1 MEIGTKDCPEVGKRP
16 LHSEEP
22 SSEECRKLRT
32 ELNLST
38 AKFQK
43 ASKQIA
49 VLKSK
54 AGDLKKRYEKSG
66 AYTFRYTYHLQLS
79 TVVGM
84 LNVYQE
90 YARVQAAK
98 IARLR
103 EDLYWANKY
112 EETDESEDE
121 DDGDISDDGRWKQ
134 RYTMSGI
141 IGERNLSFVT
151 AWHYKRP
158 LARVAKLFEK
168 KQLSWKLLFIPYFLY
183 QKLIFWYQET
193 DFFIS
198 RNRFI
203 DIKKYFLIAKII
215 SNRNLDIMKPRI
227 LDIKKWKSR
236 YKKSI

>member
-1 MEIGTKDCPEVGKRP
+1 MNMEIGTTDCPEVGKQT

-49 VLKSK
+49 ALKSK
-54 AGDLKKRYEKSG
+54 AGDLKKRYEKSEG

-84 LNVYQE
+84 LNIYQE

-112 EETDESEDE
+112 EEETDGSEDE
-121 DDGDISDDGRWKQ
+121 DDDDISDDGRWKQ
-134 RYTMSGI
+134 R
-141 IGERNLSFVT
+141 
-151 AWHYKRP
+151 
-158 LARVAKLFEK
+158 
-168 KQLSWKLLFIPYFLY
+168 
-183 QKLIFWYQET
+183 
-193 DFFIS
+193 
-198 RNRFI
+198 
-203 DIKKYFLIAKII
+203 
-215 SNRNLDIMKPRI
+215 
-227 LDIKKWKSR
+227 
-236 YKKSI
+236 